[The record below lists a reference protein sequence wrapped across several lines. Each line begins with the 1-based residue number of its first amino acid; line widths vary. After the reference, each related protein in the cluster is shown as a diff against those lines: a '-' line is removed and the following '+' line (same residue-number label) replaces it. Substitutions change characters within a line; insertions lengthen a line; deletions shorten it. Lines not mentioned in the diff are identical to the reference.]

1 MPKKSAAMLRA
12 ERELARAVH
21 AMNEKIRYHEARQ
34 TEYAAV
40 MPERE
45 SVRNIKTYAKTTA
58 DIKRET
64 ARIRSFGEKTAQ
76 TPVQVSEKLTI
87 TKWEKRTVEQAYKR
101 MNVNRKREQDFFE
114 KITATSRGEV
124 LTDNKG
130 QPLKAGQL
138 PDDRTAELNTRRLNW
153 AAIRNRSELQEKK
166 QSALKQQSKAYFNNR
181 NDQFKKNYIKALT
194 KQFGPDADKIIKKI
208 SKMNARDIVGNYYG
222 DPDANFTFV
231 YKETVGN
238 DTKVD
243 ALERIWAVK
252 PADAPEPITNFIDD
266 LELYDNEVNF
276 DEE

>member
-1 MPKKSAAMLRA
+1 MLRA

-64 ARIRSFGEKTAQ
+64 ARIRAFGEKTAQ

-87 TKWEKRTVEQAYKR
+87 TKWEKRTTEQAYKR
-101 MNVNRKREQDFFE
+101 MNVNREREQEFYE

-138 PDDRTAELNTRRLNW
+138 PDDRTAELNARRLNW
-153 AAIRNRSELQEKK
+153 QAIRNRSELQEKK
-166 QSALKQQSKAYFNNR
+166 QSALKQQSKAYFNKR
-181 NDQFKKNYIKALT
+181 NEQFKKNYIKALT
-194 KQFGPDADKIIKKI
+194 NQFGPDADKIIKKI
-208 SKMNARDIVGNYYG
+208 SKMNARDIVGKYYG

-243 ALERIWAVK
+243 ALERIWTVK
-252 PADAPEPITNFIDD
+252 PADAPAPMTNFIDD
-266 LELYDNEVNF
+266 LEMYNDEVNF

>member
-34 TEYAAV
+34 TEYAAI

-64 ARIRSFGEKTAQ
+64 ARIRGFGEKTAQ

-87 TKWEKRTVEQAYKR
+87 TKWEKRTTEQAYKR
-101 MNVNRKREQDFFE
+101 MNVNREREQEFFE

-138 PDDRTAELNTRRLNW
+138 PDDRTAELNARRLNW

-166 QSALKQQSKAYFNNR
+166 QSALKQQSKAYFNKR

-208 SKMNARDIVGNYYG
+208 SKMNARDIVGKYYG

-231 YKETVGN
+231 YKEMIDK
-238 DTKVD
+238 DTKID
-243 ALERIWAVK
+243 ALERIWDVK
-252 PADAPEPITNFIDD
+252 PADAPAPLTNFIDD